1 MSNTQPRRGSYALRF
16 ARLDGQIIAFS
27 RIRKHIGGE
36 GRGKHHRIRLFST
49 RERPMA
55 DIKPETFQ
63 SMVQGGLIRRLQL
76 PHSLKTKAE
85 DLSDKIGDQY
95 TPQQAL
101 TLLQQKLQDHATTLE
116 SDVAT
121 SPAPVGVGRN
131 HG

>member
-1 MSNTQPRRGSYALRF
+1 
-16 ARLDGQIIAFS
+16 
-27 RIRKHIGGE
+27 
-36 GRGKHHRIRLFST
+36 
-49 RERPMA
+49 MA